1 MIPDTMA
8 AKKHCPTGE
17 MRRYGEKTFY
27 FILCLLVSQLLS
39 GEFSVFTVSS
49 NMYKDKTCCGGTL

>member
-1 MIPDTMA
+1 
-8 AKKHCPTGE
+8 

-27 FILCLLVSQLLS
+27 FILCLPVSQLLS